1 MSQQQDSLT
10 VPGRYDRIQ
19 EVCLFV
25 SEGAA
30 QAGFNEDML
39 FRMELCTDEACT
51 NVIEHAYGGEDE
63 GVLHVS
69 WRIEDEAFVIEIRD
83 FGRAFDPDNVPIPAV
98 NSGGENSNAKDMEST
113 IQLKVGGL
121 GLYFIRELMDGVTFE
136 FDDDH
141 GNKLTMRKR
150 LPARRTP
157 DSESS

>member
-1 MSQQQDSLT
+1 MSQQQESLT

-25 SEGAA
+25 SDGAA

-63 GVLHVS
+63 GILQVS
-69 WRIEDEAFVIEIRD
+69 WRIEADTFVIEIRD
-83 FGRAFDPDNVPIPAV
+83 FGRPFDPEKVPTPSVTAGGDN
-98 NSGGENSNAKDMEST
+98 SSSNDLEAT

-136 FDDDH
+136 FDDNH

-150 LPARRTP
+150 LPAKRLA
-157 DSESS
+157 DSEAS